1 MTEPSAADVLKMLA
15 VLERKLNDEG
25 LYVRANT
32 AALAIE
38 LIQSLMAKASPPSS

>member
-1 MTEPSAADVLKMLA
+1 MNAPLNTADVLKRLA

-25 LYVRANT
+25 MYVRANT

-38 LIQSLMAKASPPSS
+38 LIKSLSAQEA